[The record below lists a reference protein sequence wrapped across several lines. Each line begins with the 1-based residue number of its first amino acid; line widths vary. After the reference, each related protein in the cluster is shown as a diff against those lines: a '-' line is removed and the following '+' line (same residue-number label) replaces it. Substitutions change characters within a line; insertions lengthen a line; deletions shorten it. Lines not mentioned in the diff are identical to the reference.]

1 MLTMSSSHA
10 TAAAE
15 LPATVAKAYKVC
27 HDLDKAMKAYDKAW
41 KAYDK
46 ARDHWLALRTHVL
59 NASQAVCDARRDDDN
74 TIDADTRY
82 LLRDAHEDCVAYFA
96 KLHAWKPDE
105 RV

>member
-1 MLTMSSSHA
+1 MLTTMSSSHA

-27 HDLDKAMKAYDKAW
+27 HDLDKAMKAYDKAR
-41 KAYDK
+41 KACDK
-46 ARDHWLALRTHVL
+46 ALDHVV
-59 NASQAVCDARRDDDN
+59 NASQAVCDARHDACHDV

-82 LLRDAHEDCVAYFA
+82 LLRDAHEDCMAYLA

>member
-46 ARDHWLALRTHVL
+46 VRDHVL
-59 NASQAVCDARRDDDN
+59 NASQAVCDARHDDDN